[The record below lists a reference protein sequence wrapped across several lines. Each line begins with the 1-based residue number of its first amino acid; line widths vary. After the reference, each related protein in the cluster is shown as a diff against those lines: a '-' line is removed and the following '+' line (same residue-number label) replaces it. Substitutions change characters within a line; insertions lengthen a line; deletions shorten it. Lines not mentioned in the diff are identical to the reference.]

1 MFLIR
6 NRIIVLFLTCI
17 HFSGYAM
24 GDPKDL
30 PLGKWLDEHLE
41 RVYADE
47 FFLKEGAE
55 SYRNLPYRLHILTSS
70 KIVDKSKSKPKIC
83 IQSNDYLGLFVQS
96 AQPIHQALENT
107 FNSIATRELDVTDLE
122 NTVLA
127 WHRKKQ
133 IDVKKKEVAYD
144 WENTSFDLCSKTR
157 LTQIAIPSI
166 PVRKKSIDDLG
177 ITSFQLK
184 SIIDLEANTEYKEA
198 LIGFIRVLFA
208 PLGNKETRTF
218 FIWPDAWIE
227 SLLDVIK
234 KEPQSIVCSSDDE
247 IIDPFL
253 IKEKSELN

>member
-1 MFLIR
+1 
-6 NRIIVLFLTCI
+6 
-17 HFSGYAM
+17 
-24 GDPKDL
+24 
-30 PLGKWLDEHLE
+30 
-41 RVYADE
+41 
-47 FFLKEGAE
+47 
-55 SYRNLPYRLHILTSS
+55 
-70 KIVDKSKSKPKIC
+70 
-83 IQSNDYLGLFVQS
+83 
-96 AQPIHQALENT
+96 
-107 FNSIATRELDVTDLE
+107 
-122 NTVLA
+122 
-127 WHRKKQ
+127 
-133 IDVKKKEVAYD
+133 
-144 WENTSFDLCSKTR
+144 LCSKTR